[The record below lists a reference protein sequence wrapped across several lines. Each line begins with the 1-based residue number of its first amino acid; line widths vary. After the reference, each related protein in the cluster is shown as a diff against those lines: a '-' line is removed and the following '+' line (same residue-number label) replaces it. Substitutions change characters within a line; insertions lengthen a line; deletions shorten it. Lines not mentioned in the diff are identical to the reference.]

1 MNASWG
7 QAAGRSDLVR
17 LVLHLIVEEALE
29 GEGADALE
37 REAMRGE
44 GEKAGYGNGYRM
56 GKPKTAERRWIM
68 RHHRY
73 ARPCH
78 KHMTYV

>member
-44 GEKAGYGNGYRM
+44 GEKAGYRNGYRW
-56 GKPKTAERRWIM
+56 ASQRRRRGGGLCDTTGTRDRATNI
-68 RHHRY
+68 
-73 ARPCH
+73 
-78 KHMTYV
+78 